1 MADIE
6 ELERYY
12 ISNASLKG
20 TSDEANA
27 LRQWNNIVRDMTRS
41 LESATNSI
49 IKVTTKINEKGNA
62 LSTFDVPK
70 EMKNVASSVFAN
82 QLGLIPSKY
91 GLKGDFTNMLNTQ
104 DEYRRLYFSKD
115 IHGSRAQRELKD
127 LSDKLGLTVQ
137 STPTKAHKDR
147 YTIGMPVSEGD
158 WNRTL
163 ARFGEDEAKARR
175 SLAGKLFRTDLA
187 SVERYSRNVADERKE
202 KEQAEER
209 KREEKKQAEERK
221 REEKEQK
228 DNSRK
233 SLSTLTKVGVLL
245 TAIADITRRILTA
258 TLDRATEVRKENVT
272 AKNLGITYDSM
283 RRYTA
288 SELTLGMQKGT
299 FTSAMTSL
307 QSSFGDITHLDEKAL
322 SELAKVM
329 GGGVINAINAGLG
342 KNNPE
347 KLMEQI
353 LNTYY
358 ERGQRGINSIGQRVG
373 KYQAERE
380 LATALEKAGLK
391 EIAEILRV
399 MFYTNDESIYKGKI
413 GTGTDT
419 NAFKEMLSLATVYSN
434 TLTSVDFNNAKELG
448 DTVNNLK
455 NTFDQLA
462 KMIEVTLLGAI
473 RKLVWWVDK
482 LQIGKSEEEQVAD
495 ASENFASYKAV
506 KTASERERGA
516 LLKSMAGSGIVQ
528 GIGATVSSSG
538 ISAFGRTFKSA
549 EGLVEYLIDPNFKP
563 PKGYK
568 EQYEKYRQWLATS
581 KGIEF
586 AKNYLMLKE
595 KDRIIKAISGI
606 NEEDMTGFSAGE
618 WTATAQMM
626 NIQEMLGG
634 ALAGNYF
641 VDTKYTPLQG
651 ILQLRD
657 NPTAVADY
665 YDKNLDTVS
674 FDSNLE
680 GVKAFLNRTK
690 NNANAEF
697 LYYASQKL
705 KSEATPEAILKALG
719 AMSEADR
726 AIAIKDLV
734 TKGKSHFGEKG
745 WGFERQY
752 DVNVQ
757 KWFAGYEQMLYKQ
770 LSEQMNEQMKQLEG
784 GDKVSFAPLHGDI
797 IIDVTGNNGALLG
810 QLKFSS
816 DGNSDNTKA
825 VINDLTNAGIS

>member
-1 MADIE
+1 MADME
-6 ELERYY
+6 ELERFYL
-12 ISNASLKG
+12 SNASLKG
-20 TSDEANA
+20 TEDEASA
-27 LRQWNNIVRDMTRS
+27 LRQWNNMVRDMTRS

-70 EMKNVASSVFAN
+70 GMGNVANTVFAN
-82 QLGLIPSKY
+82 QLGILPSKY
-91 GLKGDFTNMLNTQ
+91 GLKGDFQNMLDTQ
-104 DEYRRLYFSKD
+104 DEYRRLYFNKD
-115 IHGSRAQRELKD
+115 VHGARAQKELKD
-127 LSDKLGLTVQ
+127 LGEKLGLTVQ
-137 STPTKAHKDR
+137 STPSKAHKDR

-158 WNRTL
+158 WQR
-163 ARFGEDEAKARR
+163 AVAKFEGDEAKAKR
-175 SLAGKLFRTDLA
+175 SLAGKLFRSDLA
-187 SVERYSRNVADERKE
+187 SVERYSRNVADERKA
-202 KEQAEER
+202 KEDEETR
-209 KREEKKQAEERK
+209 KK
-221 REEKEQK
+221 EEKEQK
-228 DNSRK
+228 DTNRK
-233 SLSTLTKVGVLL
+233 SLHTLTKVGIIL

-258 TLDRATEVRKENVT
+258 TLDRATEIRKENVT
-272 AKNLGITYDSM
+272 AKSLGISYDSM

-413 GTGTDT
+413 GTGTNA
-419 NAFKEMLSLATVYSN
+419 NAFQEMLSLATVYSN

-482 LQIGKSEEEQVAD
+482 LQIGKSEAEQVAD
-495 ASENFASYKAV
+495 ASENFANYKAV
-506 KTASERERGA
+506 KTASEREREA

-634 ALAGNYF
+634 ALAGNSF

-651 ILQLRD
+651 IVQLLN
-657 NPTAVADY
+657 NPSAVADY

-680 GVKAFLNRTK
+680 GVKAFLYRTK

-697 LYYASQKL
+697 LHYASQKL
-705 KSEATPEAILKALG
+705 KTEATPEAILKALG

-726 AIAIKDLV
+726 SIAVTDLV
-734 TKGKSHFGEKG
+734 TKGKSHFGEMG
-745 WGFERQY
+745 WGFERQL

-770 LSEQMNEQMKQLEG
+770 LSEQMNEQMKKLEAG
-784 GDKVSFAPLHGDI
+784 GDKMSLAPLHGDI

-810 QLKFSS
+810 QLRFSNT
-816 DGNSDNTKA
+816 GGLDNTT
-825 VINDLTNAGIS
+825 VNISDTDLAQTATS

>member
-70 EMKNVASSVFAN
+70 GMSNVASSVFAN

-158 WNRTL
+158 WNRAL
-163 ARFGEDEAKARR
+163 ARFGDDEAKARR

-209 KREEKKQAEERK
+209 KK
-221 REEKEQK
+221 EEKEQK
-228 DNSRK
+228 DTSRK

-391 EIAEILRV
+391 EIAEILRT
-399 MFYTNDESIYKGKI
+399 MFYTNDESIYKGKL

-419 NAFKEMLSLATVYSN
+419 NAFKEMLSLT
-434 TLTSVDFNNAKELG
+434 TMFTGGLTSVDFKNAQELG

-455 NTFDQLA
+455 NVFDLLA
-462 KMIEVTLLGAI
+462 KNIEVTLLGAV

-482 LQIGKSEEEQVAD
+482 LQIGKNAE
-495 ASENFASYKAV
+495 
-506 KTASERERGA
+506 ERETDINKNYGSYQEVLA
-516 LLKSMAGSGIVQ
+516 GTKQEQGTLLSRMAN
-528 GIGATVSSSG
+528 SG
-538 ISAFGRTFKSA
+538 ISNVMKFGAFKKGFKSNEEMVAYITSPEFNPTKENKDVQAQYAEYQKWLNTA
-549 EGLVEYLIDPNFKP
+549 EGQEFVKDYFMLM
-563 PKGYK
+563 
-568 EQYEKYRQWLATS
+568 EKNRVIS
-581 KGIEF
+581 KLE
-586 AKNYLMLKE
+586 KMLEEPE
-595 KDRIIKAISGI
+595 KIK
-606 NEEDMTGFSAGE
+606 GFSAGE
-618 WTATAQMM
+618 WTANAQMM
-626 NIQEMLGG
+626 NIQERLQG
-634 ALAGNYF
+634 ALAENIF
-641 VDTKYTPLQG
+641 VDTLYSPAQG
-651 ILQLRD
+651 VLRLAN
-657 NPTAVADY
+657 NPSLVASY
-665 YDKNLDTVS
+665 YDKNRDWISLDAQT
-674 FDSNLE
+674 
-680 GVKAFLNRTK
+680 FLNREDNDYLLGTLANK
-690 NNANAEF
+690 MGLRRNASRKEIM
-697 LYYASQKL
+697 ASLQARKPEERAKL
-705 KSEATPEAILKALG
+705 ESWIVEQGKA
-719 AMSEADR
+719 
-726 AIAIKDLV
+726 
-734 TKGKSHFGEKG
+734 HFGQMG
-745 WGFERQY
+745 WGFDKAR
-752 DVNVQ
+752 DVDVQ
-757 KWFAGYEQMLYKQ
+757 QAFAGFEQYIYKTY
-770 LSEQMNEQMKQLEG
+770 SEQMSKEMRNLTPK
-784 GDKVSFAPLHGDI
+784 DISYAPLPNMHGDI
-797 IIDVTGNNGALLG
+797 IIDVKNPDMQELA
-810 QLKFSS
+810 QLRFSS